1 MWSSTSPP
9 SRWKVTLADGSVA
22 EVWADAVEGL
32 SGPEDGRGY
41 LFSNLVDVAP
51 SEQAAFEVNAR
62 TPTRP
67 ERVSV
72 TVARFPR
79 NAVLEVI
86 SW

>member
-9 SRWKVTLADGSVA
+9 SLWKVALVDGSVV
-22 EVWADAVEGL
+22 EVWADGVEGL
-32 SGPEDGRGY
+32 AGPEDNRDH
-41 LFSNLVDVAP
+41 LFSNLVDVPP

-79 NAVLEVI
+79 NAVVEVQTT
-86 SW
+86 